1 MTGNKVLAV
10 AGGGAAGFFG
20 AINAAALCPE
30 LKVIIL
36 EKTHKLLS
44 KVRVSGGGRCNVTH
58 ACYDNKLLSEN
69 YPRGRRELRSVLQ
82 NFGPQQMTEWFAQRN
97 IKLKTE
103 EDGRM
108 FPSTNTSETIIQCY
122 LSEAEKYNVEIRTG
136 VGISSFEKHDKFVLS
151 LTDKTTLTCDYLL
164 ITTGGSAAPKNYEW
178 ITQSCS
184 HKIIA
189 PLPSLFTFNIP
200 DSPLKGLEGVSVT
213 HAKVSLSGIKQIAT
227 GPVLITHWGVSG
239 PAVIRLSAL
248 AARELFELG
257 YNCVVRINFF
267 PEENAETLKQKFISE
282 RTHSPQLTVQQLLHS
297 LPQRLR
303 QRICDLV
310 NIKLHNSLGNVSNSQ
325 INVLAN
331 KLTSFEL
338 LMKGKTTFKEEFVTS
353 GGVSLKE
360 VNMQNM
366 ESKLV
371 NNLFFAGEVLDIDG
385 ITGGFN
391 FQAAWSTAMAAAQTI
406 AIRCSKKL

>member
-1 MTGNKVLAV
+1 MTENKVLAV

-97 IKLKTE
+97 IKLKSE

-122 LSEAEKYNVEIRTG
+122 LSEAEKYHVEIRNG

-151 LTDKTTLTCDYLL
+151 LTDKTTLMCDYLL

-178 ITQSCS
+178 IIQSCG

-200 DSPLKGLEGVSVT
+200 DSPLQGLEGVSVT
-213 HAKVSLSGIKQIAT
+213 HAKVSLSGIKQTVA

-239 PAVIRLSAL
+239 PAVIRLSAW
-248 AARELFELG
+248 AARELFEIG
-257 YNCVVRINFF
+257 YNCLVRINFF

-282 RTHSPQLTVQQLLHS
+282 RTHSPQLTVQQLLHT

-303 QRICDLV
+303 QRICELV
-310 NIKLHNSLGNVSNSQ
+310 NISLHNSLGNVSNSQ
-325 INVLAN
+325 INVLTN

-338 LMKGKTTFKEEFVTS
+338 MMKGKTTFKEEFVTS

-371 NNLFFAGEVLDIDG
+371 NNIFFAGEVLDIDG

>member
-1 MTGNKVLAV
+1 MTENKVLAV

-122 LSEAEKYNVEIRTG
+122 LSEAEKYHVEIRNG

-151 LTDKTTLTCDYLL
+151 LTDKTTLMCDYLL

-178 ITQSCS
+178 IIQSCG

-200 DSPLKGLEGVSVT
+200 DSPLQGLEGVSVT
-213 HAKVSLSGIKQIAT
+213 HAKVSLSGIKQTVT

-239 PAVIRLSAL
+239 PAVIRLSAW
-248 AARELFELG
+248 AARELFEIG
-257 YNCVVRINFF
+257 YNCLVRINFF

-310 NIKLHNSLGNVSNSQ
+310 NISLHNSLGNVSNSQ

-391 FQAAWSTAMAAAQTI
+391 FQTAWSTAMAAAQTI

>member
-1 MTGNKVLAV
+1 MTENKVLAV

-97 IKLKTE
+97 IKLKSE

-122 LSEAEKYNVEIRTG
+122 LSEAEKYHVEIRNG

-151 LTDKTTLTCDYLL
+151 LTDKTTLMCDYLL

-178 ITQSCS
+178 IIQSCG

-200 DSPLKGLEGVSVT
+200 DSPLQGLEGVSVT
-213 HAKVSLSGIKQIAT
+213 HAKVSLSGIKQTVA

-239 PAVIRLSAL
+239 PAVIRLSAW
-248 AARELFELG
+248 AARELFEIG
-257 YNCVVRINFF
+257 YNCLVRINFF

-282 RTHSPQLTVQQLLHS
+282 RTHSPQLTVQQLLHT

-303 QRICDLV
+303 QRICELV
-310 NIKLHNSLGNVSNSQ
+310 NISLHNSLGNVSNSQ
-325 INVLAN
+325 INVLTN

-338 LMKGKTTFKEEFVTS
+338 MMKGKTTFKEEFVTS

>member
-1 MTGNKVLAV
+1 MKEKKVLVV

-20 AINAAALCPE
+20 AINAAAFCPE

-44 KVRVSGGGRCNVTH
+44 KVRISGGGRCNVTH
-58 ACYDNKLLSEN
+58 ACYDNKLLSDN

-82 NFGPQQMTEWFAQRN
+82 NFGPQQLTEWFAQRK
-97 IKLKTE
+97 IILKTE

-108 FPSTNTSETIIQCY
+108 FPSSNNSETIIQCY
-122 LSEAEKYNVEIRTG
+122 LREAEKYHVDIRTG
-136 VGISSFEKHDKFVLS
+136 VGVASFEKNEKFVLS
-151 LTDKTTLTCDYLL
+151 LTDKTALSCDYLL
-164 ITTGGSAAPKNYEW
+164 VTTGGSSAPKNYEW
-178 ITQSCS
+178 ITQSS
-184 HKIIA
+184 GHKITA

-200 DSPLKGLEGVSVT
+200 DSPLNGLEGVAVVN
-213 HAKVSLSGIKQIAT
+213 AKVSLSGIKQNVT

-239 PAVIRLSAL
+239 PAVIRLSAW

-257 YNCVVRINFF
+257 YNCMVRINFF

-282 RTHSPQLTVQQLLHS
+282 RTLSPNQTVQHLLHS

-303 QRICDLV
+303 QRICELV
-310 NIKLHNSLGNVSNSQ
+310 SISMHNSLGNISNSQ

-338 LMKGKTTFKEEFVTS
+338 MMKGKTTFKEEFVTS

-391 FQAAWSTAMAAAQTI
+391 FQAAWSTSMAAAQTI
-406 AIRCSKKL
+406 SGRCKQKL